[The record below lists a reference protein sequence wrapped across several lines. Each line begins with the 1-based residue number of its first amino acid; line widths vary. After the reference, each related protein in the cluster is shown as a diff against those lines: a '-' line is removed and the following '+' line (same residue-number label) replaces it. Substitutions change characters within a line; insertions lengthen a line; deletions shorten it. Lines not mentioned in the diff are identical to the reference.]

1 MVTDTW
7 GFVGNCNS
15 KSQFFFAA
23 NKVFPVHAMDKS
35 IFIVLFWSLC
45 ILVHLEGLPI
55 SKRSIS
61 EVQLMH
67 NVGEHKQAV
76 ERQDWLQVKLKTVII
91 PSINDSQ
98 KGQKGKTRTLYSDFQ
113 AWGSPVLISS

>member
-1 MVTDTW
+1 
-7 GFVGNCNS
+7 
-15 KSQFFFAA
+15 
-23 NKVFPVHAMDKS
+23 MDKA
-35 IFIVLFWSLC
+35 ILIILFWSLC
-45 ILVHLEGLPI
+45 SLVRLEGLPI

-91 PSINDSQ
+91 PGINDSQ
-98 KGQKGKTRTLYSDFQ
+98 KGQKGKTRTLSSDFR
-113 AWGSPVLISS
+113 AWNSPVWISS

>member
-1 MVTDTW
+1 MI
-7 GFVGNCNS
+7 
-15 KSQFFFAA
+15 
-23 NKVFPVHAMDKS
+23 VF
-35 IFIVLFWSLC
+35 WTLC
-45 ILVHLEGLPI
+45 SLVHLEALPI

-98 KGQKGKTRTLYSDFQ
+98 KGQKGKTRTISSDFQ
-113 AWGSPVLISS
+113 AWNSPIRISS